1 MSSKPVEP
9 AAPPTL
15 VTRAYWLWTISGAL
29 MGLYGVGLIVASLI
43 EGIGGFVALGVFFT
57 AIGAAL
63 IVAARKA
70 FPGDP
75 RWRSAL
81 AVFTLMLGR
90 LGIMASFLIKG
101 AAALPLLFSVI
112 ALIGSMMAYRPSSD
126 PWFEDKK

>member
-9 AAPPTL
+9 AARPAL

-29 MGLYGVGLIVASLI
+29 MAIYGVAFVIVSLI
-43 EGIGGFVALGVFFT
+43 EGVGGTVAVGLFYV

-63 IVAARKA
+63 IAAARRVVA
-70 FPGDP
+70 GDP

-81 AVFTLMLGR
+81 AVFTLMLVF
-90 LGIMASFLIKG
+90 LGILGSFLTKG
-101 AAALPLLFSVI
+101 AALPLLFSLI

-126 PWFEDKK
+126 PWFEAK